1 MALPPHI
8 KTDYVVFCESPFRQS
23 KIRKPTASRSHMA
36 RRGKNENQVHGRG
49 VDRVAFDGGSCGCI
63 GTRSDPG
70 GEGSR
75 AAISGNDKKECS
87 GDDERSVG
95 SAVELQA
102 GAGPLVG
109 GTDDGA
115 HRRSRGLY
123 PRLGEG
129 KGHDGAGR
137 GSWTRREENRRRG
150 AGDGSRPLDQSAGAR
165 AAGTDKSLRVT
176 GRVDQA
182 FRGEPRDNGE
192 FSEDH
197 DGPAR
202 SRRGQPAGKAGWL
215 RVYSAHRSSQRTA
228 HEADQ

>member
-8 KTDYVVFCESPFRQS
+8 KTDDVVSCEPPFRQS
-23 KIRKPTASRSHMA
+23 KIRKPAASRSYMT
-36 RRGKNENQVHGRG
+36 RREKNENQVHGRG
-49 VDRVAFDGGSCGCI
+49 VDRVAFDGGSHSCI
-63 GTRSDPG
+63 GTRGDAG

-75 AAISGNDKKECS
+75 AAVSGNDKKECT
-87 GDDERSVG
+87 GGDERSVG

-129 KGHDGAGR
+129 KGHDGAG
-137 GSWTRREENRRRG
+137 GGTGPRREENRRRSS
-150 AGDGSRPLDQSAGAR
+150 GDGSRPHDQSAGAG

-182 FRGEPRDNGE
+182 FRGEPRDDGE

-202 SRRGQPAGKAGWL
+202 SRRGQPLGKAGW
-215 RVYSAHRSSQRTA
+215 V
-228 HEADQ
+228 

>member
-1 MALPPHI
+1 
-8 KTDYVVFCESPFRQS
+8 
-23 KIRKPTASRSHMA
+23 MA

-75 AAISGNDKKECS
+75 AAISGNAKKECS
-87 GDDERSVG
+87 GDDEGSVG

-150 AGDGSRPLDQSAGAR
+150 ASDLSVPAALAPALWSSGREPSPAPLR
-165 AAGTDKSLRVT
+165 R
-176 GRVDQA
+176 
-182 FRGEPRDNGE
+182 
-192 FSEDH
+192 FS
-197 DGPAR
+197 
-202 SRRGQPAGKAGWL
+202 SRRVHLPRPAP
-215 RVYSAHRSSQRTA
+215 S
-228 HEADQ
+228 